1 MSASK
6 VVVIAGPNGAG
17 KSTVCEEV
25 ANRWIGVKHYV
36 NADVIARGL
45 SAFGFDDVAFDA
57 GKVMLDRVHRLAD
70 DRADFGFETTLASRS
85 FAPWLAEL
93 VHTGYA
99 FHLVFLWLPTEE
111 AAIERVA
118 GRVRK
123 GGHGIPEETIR
134 RRYHAGLKNFFHL
147 YQPLATTWQMYD
159 NSKRWSPRGLIALG
173 AHEQVVYL
181 NQPKVWERLN
191 REYGQ

>member
-1 MSASK
+1 MTAPK

-25 ANRWIGVKHYV
+25 AYRWIGVRHYV

-45 SAFGFDDVAFDA
+45 SAFGFDDVALDA
-57 GKVMLDRVHRLAD
+57 GKVMLNRVRQLAEE
-70 DRADFGFETTLASRS
+70 RADFGFETTLASRS

-93 VHTGYA
+93 VQSGYA
-99 FHLVFLWLPTEE
+99 FHLVYLWLPTED

-159 NSKRWSPRGLIALG
+159 NSKRWSPRSLIAVG
-173 AHEQVVYL
+173 AQQQVVYL
-181 NQPKVWERLN
+181 NQPEVWDRLV
-191 REYGQ
+191 REYSR